1 MVTASQKQGVGLGD
15 QPALTRIALSGTAA
29 TCTGIGLARF
39 AYVPLFPAMVAAGW
53 VDGAEAGLLGALNL
67 TGYLIGVGG
76 ARALAR
82 RIGVPRALD
91 LGMAFA
97 VLAFAACA
105 WHGGL
110 AWLGFWRC
118 LAGVSGGMLMGLAGP
133 SVQAVTPPE
142 RRGRAGGMVLFG
154 VGGGITLGAVM
165 VPLLLQ
171 GGVAMAWL
179 GLAAIALLLWVAMR
193 PFWPRPPLSETAPGG
208 SVPPALGITLAYALS
223 GAGLVPPML
232 YLSDLAARGRGL
244 GVELGAGM
252 WVLFGLGCIIGALL
266 GGRAVERWGGRFA
279 ILVWMVIQSIALALA
294 LPRALWVLVPL
305 GLVSG
310 IAALGITTVALAAA
324 RERAGAL
331 AGVIW
336 VRVTAGFAIAQALSG
351 FALAALF
358 RATDESHAAVFAAG
372 LVLSLAGLVVAWGD
386 WRWRWK

>member
-1 MVTASQKQGVGLGD
+1 MTGANI
-15 QPALTRIALSGTAA
+15 IALSGTAA

-179 GLAAIALLLWVAMR
+179 GLAAIALVLWVAMR
-193 PFWPRPPLSETAPGG
+193 PFWPRPPLSETAPEG
-208 SVPPALGITLAYALS
+208 SAPPALGITLAYALS

-336 VRVTAGFAIAQALSG
+336 VRVTAGFAIAQAVSG

>member
-1 MVTASQKQGVGLGD
+1 MNSSAEREADHRST
-15 QPALTRIALSGTAA
+15 TRIALSGTAA

-39 AYVPLFPAMVAAGW
+39 AYVPLFPAMVSAGW

-67 TGYLIGVGG
+67 TGYLLGVGA
-76 ARALAR
+76 ARAVAR
-82 RIGVPRALD
+82 RITVPRALD
-91 LGMAFA
+91 LGMALA

-118 LAGVSGGMLMGLAGP
+118 MAGISGGMLMGLAGP

-154 VGGGITLGAVM
+154 VGGGITLGALL

-179 GLAAIALLLWVAMR
+179 GLAMMALLLWLVMR
-193 PFWPRPPLSETAPGG
+193 PYWPRPPVAETAPEGRA
-208 SVPPALGITLAYALS
+208 PPAYGIIIAYALS

-252 WVLFGLGCIIGALL
+252 WVLFGLGCIAGALL
-266 GGRAVERWGGRFA
+266 GGRAVDRWGGRCA
-279 ILVWMVIQSIALALA
+279 IFIWMVIQTVALALA
-294 LPRALWVLVPL
+294 LPQALWVLVPL

-310 IAALGITTVALAAA
+310 LAALGITTVALAAA
-324 RERAGAL
+324 RERAGPL

-336 VRVTAGFAIAQALSG
+336 VRVTAGFAIAQAIAG

-372 LVLSLAGLVVAWGD
+372 LALTLAGLVVAWAD
-386 WRWRWK
+386 WRWRWN

>member
-1 MVTASQKQGVGLGD
+1 MK
-15 QPALTRIALSGTAA
+15 PATLIALSGTAA

-76 ARALAR
+76 VRALAR
-82 RIGVPRALD
+82 RVSVPRALD
-91 LGMAFA
+91 AGMAMA

-118 LAGVSGGMLMGLAGP
+118 LAGISGGMLMGLAGP

-142 RRGRAGGMVLFG
+142 RRGRAGGLVLFG
-154 VGGGITLGAVM
+154 VGGGITLGALV
-165 VPLLLQ
+165 VPLLLH
-171 GGVAMAWL
+171 GGVALAWL
-179 GLAAIALLLWVAMR
+179 GLAGVALVLWLMMR
-193 PFWPRPPLSETAPGG
+193 PFWPHPPAAETAPEGDA
-208 SVPPALGITLAYALS
+208 PPAYGIIIAYALS

-252 WVLFGLGCIIGALL
+252 WLLFGLGCISGALL
-266 GGRAVERWGGRFA
+266 GGRAVDRWGGRFA
-279 ILVWMVIQSIALALA
+279 IFLWMIIQSVALALA
-294 LPRALWVLVPL
+294 LPQALWVLVPL

-310 IAALGITTVALAAA
+310 LAALGITTVALSAA

-336 VRVTAGFAIAQALSG
+336 VRVTAGFAVAQASSG

-358 RATDESHAAVFAAG
+358 RVTDESHAAVFAAG
-372 LVLSLAGLVVAWGD
+372 LVLSLLGLAVAWAD
-386 WRWRWK
+386 WRWRWD

>member
-1 MVTASQKQGVGLGD
+1 MTGVNI
-15 QPALTRIALSGTAA
+15 IALSGTAA

-76 ARALAR
+76 TRALAR

>member
-1 MVTASQKQGVGLGD
+1 MTGANI
-15 QPALTRIALSGTAA
+15 IALSGSAA

-39 AYVPLFPAMVAAGW
+39 AYVPLFPAMVSAGW

-179 GLAAIALLLWVAMR
+179 GLAAIALLLWLAIR
-193 PFWPRPPLSETAPGG
+193 PFWPRPPLSETAPEG
-208 SVPPALGITLAYALS
+208 SAPPALGITLAYALS

-252 WVLFGLGCIIGALL
+252 WVLFGLGCIAGALL

-294 LPRALWVLVPL
+294 LPKALWVLVPL